1 MMNSLKKLPM
11 RMLVNAAA
19 RQQNAA
25 MSSATG
31 LPPPLTFLTEDE
43 KMMKETVA
51 KLAQDQILPLV
62 KKMDLEHKFDPSVV
76 KAVFDNGLM
85 GIEIDT
91 ELGGSGCNFMTN
103 IIVVEELSKIDPAVA
118 AFVDIHNT
126 LVNSLMIK
134 FGNAEQKAK
143 YLPKLAQEY
152 AGSFALTEPGA
163 GSDAFSLKT
172 VAKKDGSHYVI
183 NGTKMWI
190 SNSDVAG
197 VFLVFANAKPEDGYR
212 GITTFIVDR
221 ETPGLIVNK
230 PEDKLGIRASG
241 TCMLT
246 FDNVRVPEE
255 NILGTFGHGYKYAAG
270 FLNEGRIGIGAQMV
284 GLAQGTFDAT
294 IPYLLER
301 KQFGESIYNFQSM
314 QHQIAT
320 IATEIEAARLM
331 TYNAARL
338 QEQGVPFLK
347 EAAMA
352 KFYASEVAQRAAIKC
367 IDWMGGVGF
376 TRDFP
381 QEKFY
386 RDVKIGAIY
395 EGTSNM
401 QLSTIAKC
409 VKKEYSG

>member
-1 MMNSLKKLPM
+1 M
-11 RMLVNAAA
+11 RMVANTVL
-19 RQQNAA
+19 RQQQCMSSGTGA
-25 MSSATG
+25 MSA
-31 LPPPLTFLTEDE
+31 LTVLTDDE
-43 KMMKETVA
+43 RVMKETVA
-51 KLAQDQILPLV
+51 KLAQEQIAPLV
-62 KKMDLEHKFDPSVV
+62 KKMDEEHKFDPSVV
-76 KAVFDNGLM
+76 KAVFENGLM
-85 GIEIDT
+85 GIEVDP
-91 ELGGSGCNFMTN
+91 ELGGSGCNFLTT
-103 IIVVEELSKIDPAVA
+103 ILVVEELSKVDPAVA

-126 LVNSLMIK
+126 LVVSLMK
-134 FGNAEQKAK
+134 KVGSEEQKNK

-163 GSDAFSLKT
+163 GSDAFGLKT
-172 VAKKDGSHYVI
+172 VAKKDGNQYVI

-197 VFLVFANAKPEDGYR
+197 VFLVFANAKPEAGYR
-212 GITTFIVDR
+212 GITAFIVDR

-241 TCMLT
+241 TCMIT
-246 FDNVRVPEE
+246 FDNVRIPEE
-255 NILGTFGHGYKYAAG
+255 NLLGEFGQGYKYAAG

-284 GLAQGTFDAT
+284 GLAQGCFDHT

-301 KQFGESIYNFQSM
+301 KQFGQEIYDFQSM

-320 IATEIEAARLM
+320 VATEIEAARLL

-338 QEQGVPFLK
+338 QEQGKPYLK

-352 KFYASEVAQRAAIKC
+352 KFFASEVAQRATIKC

-381 QEKFY
+381 QEKYY

-395 EGTSNM
+395 EGTTNM
-401 QLSTIAKC
+401 QLSTIAK
-409 VKKEYSG
+409 VIKKEYAK